1 MTADWYL
8 VVIRHKFSP
17 PSEIM
22 TTLGRALDILMGQ
35 PGEPKRDASVFDLD
49 GNELTIEQLRARHT
63 VAD

>member
-8 VVIRHKFSP
+8 VVIRHKFSA

-22 TTLGRALDILMGQ
+22 TTLARAIDILVGQ

-63 VAD
+63 ISN

>member
-1 MTADWYL
+1 MIADRYL

-22 TTLGRALDILMGQ
+22 TTLGRALNTLVGQ
-35 PGEPKRDASVFDLD
+35 LGEPKRDASVFDLD
-49 GNELTIEQLRARHT
+49 NNKLTIEQLRARHT